1 MLLLELL
8 RLLELDEL
16 LAAEFLLELDE
27 LLAAEL
33 LLELEELLVAELAE
47 LLLELD
53 ELLVAELLLE
63 LLTLPLELV
72 PLEVLLGRLLE
83 ELVEVELPL
92 LGVLPLDE
100 PESLTFGRSCLGAP
114 LVVAGGL
121 LWLPELML
129 PALGLGLTVALGA
142 SCEPPLLCAGGG
154 VPSWP

>member
-16 LAAEFLLELDE
+16 LAAEFLLELEE
-27 LLAAEL
+27 LLVAELDEL
-33 LLELEELLVAELAE
+33 LLELEELLVAEL
-47 LLLELD
+47 D
-53 ELLVAELLLE
+53 EFLLE

-72 PLEVLLGRLLE
+72 PLELLLGRLLE
-83 ELVEVELPL
+83 ELVEVEVPL

-114 LVVAGGL
+114 LVAAGGL

>member
-16 LAAEFLLELDE
+16 LAAEFLLEL
-27 LLAAEL
+27 
-33 LLELEELLVAELAE
+33 EELLVAEL
-47 LLLELD
+47 D
-53 ELLVAELLLE
+53 EFLLE

-72 PLEVLLGRLLE
+72 PLELLLGRLLE
-83 ELVEVELPL
+83 ELVEVEVPL